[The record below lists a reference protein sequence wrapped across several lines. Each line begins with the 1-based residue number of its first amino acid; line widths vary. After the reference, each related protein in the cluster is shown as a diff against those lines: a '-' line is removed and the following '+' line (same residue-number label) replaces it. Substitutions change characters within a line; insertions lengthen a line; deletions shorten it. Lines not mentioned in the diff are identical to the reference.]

1 MKFKMNG
8 EPMETH
14 SKEIRYMEKKKG
26 DWKIVML
33 AWIDM
38 SFFEKDVEGKTF

>member
-1 MKFKMNG
+1 L
-8 EPMETH
+8 
-14 SKEIRYMEKKKG
+14 EKIKG

-38 SFFEKDVEGKTF
+38 SFFEKDVEEKTF